1 MQTSIYEG
9 PLFAYFYAVLA
20 SIFIVI
26 WMALYFLIPRA
37 RLAMFWTSLLCAPA
51 GPISEYWHI
60 VDYWHPTYLVDIA
73 IGRWRFGLEDFL
85 SAFAVAGISTV
96 IFESL
101 ALRRGWAE
109 LPRISFRTLLRIT
122 LRGGVCLSLMALLAS
137 GFGMNSIYA
146 IILSMAIS
154 SLLMLFGR
162 WEVFL
167 LSIPTAVTLAFL
179 LYLSYI
185 VLFIFIFPRG
195 IETFW
200 NLEVTWGIRLTGIP
214 IEELLWAFVTGL
226 FAGPIFRVCS
236 GKESAGFLTGV

>member
-1 MQTSIYEG
+1 MQMSICEG
-9 PLFAYFYAVLA
+9 SLFAYFYAVLA

-26 WMALYFLIPRA
+26 WMALYFLIPQT
-37 RLAMFWTSLLCAPA
+37 RLAMFWTSLLSVPV

-60 VDYWHPTYLVDIA
+60 VDYWHPTYLVDIV

-85 SAFAVAGISTV
+85 SAFAVAGISTA

-101 ALRRGWAE
+101 ALRRGLAE
-109 LPRISFRTLLRIT
+109 LSRISFGTLLRIT
-122 LRGGVCLSLMALLAS
+122 LRAGVCLALMALLAS
-137 GFGMNSIYA
+137 GCGMNSIYA

-167 LSIPTAVTLAFL
+167 LAIPTAVTLAFL
-179 LYLSYI
+179 VCLSYI
-185 VLFIFIFPRG
+185 VLFNFIFPG
-195 IETFW
+195 VIEAFW
-200 NLEVTWGIRLTGIP
+200 NLKVTWGVRLAGVP
-214 IEELLWAFVTGL
+214 IEELLWASVTGL

-236 GKESAGFLTGV
+236 ARF